1 MRALVLL
8 FKEGIAGKKYEPK
21 NTNVFFHLL
30 FSCCSASIDAQTE
43 ASDKVMLFC
52 LFISKIWLV
61 FVHRCVIWLVFT
73 ILIVLSIK
81 ILMWLLLLF
90 TLALFSRYLYSL
102 ELILNCSYLIALGF
116 VFPVT
121 ALILGFLRVYWRSL
135 FSKLLPLAS
144 NSYAKYTQYYKLTIF
159 REICIPL

>member
-8 FKEGIAGKKYEPK
+8 FKGGIAGKKYEPK

-90 TLALFSRYLYSL
+90 TLALFSRYLCSL
-102 ELILNCSYLIALGF
+102 ELSCSYLIALGF

-121 ALILGFLRVYWRSL
+121 ALILGFL
-135 FSKLLPLAS
+135 LLKVPFFQNYCL
-144 NSYAKYTQYYKLTIF
+144 
-159 REICIPL
+159 